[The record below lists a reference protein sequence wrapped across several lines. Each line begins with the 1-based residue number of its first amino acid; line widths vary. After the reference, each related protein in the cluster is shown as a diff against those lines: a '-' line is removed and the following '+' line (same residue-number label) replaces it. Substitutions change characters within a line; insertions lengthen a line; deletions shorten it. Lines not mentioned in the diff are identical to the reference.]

1 MNVFYLIWNKFIKCS
16 ECLFL
21 SSVEWKCRTDY
32 TLHVVQ
38 CGLRMTACVRKR
50 DQDREKGSGWE
61 KAGVCECTGGWRT
74 ALTGDSWWGII
85 RICTLATKHPSPA
98 DETDAVHLTPLW
110 ILQCGFLQI
119 VSTHTKS
126 KCLGAI
132 PPTSLPQASTSASS
146 TVAPWLFQMC
156 YAVCVYLLSL
166 SVCVCVCRVEKLTF
180 LPLSQLSN
188 RVPLRWHLNRNQ
200 CALPLPS
207 VTHHHFGSIQDKCLA
222 PIIPPPPLPPHT
234 AAYHTNGSEHRLVYS
249 LHPLLSRLRQPSGGK
264 MQVIQHKLHVCGMS
278 CKMSRE

>member
-61 KAGVCECTGGWRT
+61 KAGMCECTGGWRT

-156 YAVCVYLLSL
+156 YAVCVCTYSPW
-166 SVCVCVCRVEKLTF
+166 VCVCVCAGWRSWPSSLSPSSQTEF
-180 LPLSQLSN
+180 LWDDIWTETSV
-188 RVPLRWHLNRNQ
+188 R
-200 CALPLPS
+200 CPS
-207 VTHHHFGSIQDKCLA
+207 PASHHHFGSIQDKCLA